1 MISKHEETFNTPPA
15 VHISVLVAWVRSA
28 TNRLSGVGLMCPC
41 SRLRQIRESTDVS
54 GVSNRAFVSMEVGSV
69 SPWSLNRTSLLP
81 RKNPRKSSSRDDDDE
96 KRFSSSQGKAPVFAP
111 RFALALERLSLEIT
125 NGTIRTLIL
134 TRANRVYSVR

>member
-1 MISKHEETFNTPPA
+1 MISNSRKTSDTPRLY
-15 VHISVLVAWVRSA
+15 IFSSLVSWVRSA
-28 TNRLSGVGLMCPC
+28 TNRLSGVGLLCPC

-54 GVSNRAFVSMEVGSV
+54 GVSNRAFVSMEVGSF